1 MKKTFSLLLACLLL
15 LALTAGCGT
24 GKDPAA
30 SGKVET
36 PKKFPVFETK
46 DLNGNTV
53 SSDIFAKNAVTVVN
67 IWFIGCKACVDEMP
81 DLEAISKSYE
91 GKGVAFYSICTDLGE
106 TADAEDQAKRVL
118 SDTGVTYPTLY
129 PTAANTELGEF
140 LMKIYAFPTTVL
152 VNRNGEIIGNPIEGS
167 INSDAGIKHLKD
179 RIDKIVE
186 ADSKE

>member
-24 GKDPAA
+24 GKDP
-30 SGKVET
+30 
-36 PKKFPVFETK
+36 
-46 DLNGNTV
+46 
-53 SSDIFAKNAVTVVN
+53 
-67 IWFIGCKACVDEMP
+67 
-81 DLEAISKSYE
+81 

-129 PTAANTELGEF
+129 PTAADTELGEF